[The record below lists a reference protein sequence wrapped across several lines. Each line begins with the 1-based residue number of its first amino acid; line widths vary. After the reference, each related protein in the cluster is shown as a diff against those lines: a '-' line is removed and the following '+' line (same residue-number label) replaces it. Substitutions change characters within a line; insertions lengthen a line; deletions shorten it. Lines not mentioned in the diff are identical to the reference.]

1 MKMDDDNKE
10 EKRYKKLG
18 FKPQKEIIYN
28 RFLPYA
34 DKLDDE
40 SLKLYTDI
48 KTNLVK
54 SVMLREMRPGC
65 ILWASRLNK

>member
-1 MKMDDDNKE
+1 MDEDSIE
-10 EKRYKKLG
+10 EERYKKLG

-54 SVMLREMRPGC
+54 SVLLREMRPGC
-65 ILWASRLNK
+65 VLWVSRLNK

>member
-1 MKMDDDNKE
+1 MDDDNYE
-10 EKRYKKLG
+10 ESRVKKLG

-28 RFLPYA
+28 RLLPYA

-40 SLKLYTDI
+40 SFKLYTDI

-54 SVMLREMRPGC
+54 AVMLREMRPGC
-65 ILWASRLNK
+65 VLWVSRLNK